1 MKDYPLIYAPQLTN
15 IRDYIDFTTTTYGED
30 IAFSYRVKPRD
41 EEIQKVSF
49 IELQDHTRAL
59 SAALIERGLSGKRVA
74 VIGKLTYGWVNTYF
88 ALLYAG
94 IVAVPLDPDWS
105 CEELIEAMKKA
116 DCSALFASKE
126 TVANKAKELID
137 AMGFELT
144 VAMDDEDAEGI
155 CNIKLSDL
163 RSEGEAILPEKPDLF
178 DNYPIDV
185 DALALL
191 VFTSGT
197 TGKGKGVML
206 SQSNIFLDITSGMQL
221 VSVSKKT
228 IGALPP
234 HHTFGSTVGII
245 GNLLVGSEIYI
256 TSGVK
261 YISKEIK
268 EQKPGHLI
276 LVPLYVEAFYRKIM
290 TNAKESGREKK
301 LFRAMKISNTLTKAG
316 IDLRRKFFKTV
327 LDAFGGELRTIISGG
342 APMNQEIID
351 TFEGLGVTILNG
363 YGITECA
370 PLIAVNRNKYYRNG
384 SVGRIVP
391 IADVKINE
399 PDENGEG
406 EIFIKGPNVMMGYYD
421 DEEATAAAFD
431 EEGYFKTG
439 DYGRIDS
446 DGFLYITGRLKNLI
460 ILSNGKNVYPE
471 EIEQELS
478 KVPGIAD
485 VVVYEGISRRG
496 NEYNAIVAEIF
507 ADEEF
512 VAQNNIENKYDYFKP
527 FINEFNRTCV
537 PYKKIGLLKIRDV
550 AFDKNTLRKITRFT
564 IDKTID

>member
-1 MKDYPLIYAPQLTN
+1 MKDYALNFSPELTN
-15 IRDYIDFTTTTYGED
+15 IRSYIQFLEDTYASD
-30 IAFSYRVKPRD
+30 TAFSYRVKPRD
-41 EEIQKVSF
+41 EEIVKVSF
-49 IELQDHTRAL
+49 TELADNVRAL
-59 SAALIERGLSGKRVA
+59 AAAMISRGFTGKRVA
-74 VIGKLTYGWVNTYF
+74 VIGKLTYGWVNTYMS
-88 ALLYAG
+88 LLYAG

-105 CEELIEAMKKA
+105 CEDLAAAMKKA
-116 DCSALFASKE
+116 ECSAIFASKE
-126 TVANKAKELID
+126 TVKNKLAELK
-137 AMGFELT
+137 GLVNFELT
-144 VAMDDEDAEGI
+144 VAMDEIDENGICDVKLSEIRAEGQAI
-155 CNIKLSDL
+155 TAEN
-163 RSEGEAILPEKPDLF
+163 EAIFTENELND
-178 DNYPIDV
+178 

-206 SQSNIFLDITSGMQL
+206 SQSNIFTDITSGMSL

-256 TSGVK
+256 TSGIK

-301 LFRAMKISNTLTKAG
+301 LFRAMKISNALTKVG
-316 IDLRRKFFKTV
+316 VDMRRKFFNAV
-327 LDAFGGELRTIISGG
+327 LEAFGGELHTIISGG
-342 APMNQEIID
+342 APINQEIVDLFRNI
-351 TFEGLGVTILNG
+351 GVTVLNG

-370 PLIAVNRNKYYRNG
+370 PLIAVNRNKYYRDK

-391 IADVKINE
+391 IAEVKINE

-406 EIFIKGPNVMMGYYD
+406 EIFVKGPNVMMGYYQ
-421 DEEATAAAFD
+421 DEEATADAFTED
-431 EEGYFKTG
+431 GFFKTG
-439 DYGRIDS
+439 DYGRIDK

-471 EIEQELS
+471 EIEQSLANI
-478 KVPGIAD
+478 PGVAE
-485 VVVYEGISRRG
+485 VVVYEGVSKRG
-496 NEYNAIVAEIF
+496 TQYNAIVAEIF

-512 VAQNNIENKYDYFKP
+512 IQQNGIEDKYAYFKE
-527 FINEFNRTCV
+527 FITEFNNTCV

-550 AFDKNTLRKITRFT
+550 DFDKNTLRKITRFT

>member
-1 MKDYPLIYAPQLTN
+1 MKDYLLNYSPELTN
-15 IRDYIDFTTTTYGED
+15 VRDYIDFIETTYGED
-30 IAFSYRVKPRD
+30 TAFSYRIKPRD
-41 EEIQKVSF
+41 EEIKKVSF
-49 IELQDHTRAL
+49 IKLAKHTRYLA
-59 SAALIERGLSGKRVA
+59 AALIERGFIGKRVA
-74 VIGKLTYGWVNTYF
+74 VIGKLTYGWVNTYLS
-88 ALLYAG
+88 LLYAG

-105 CEELIEAMKKA
+105 IEDLIETMKISEC
-116 DCSALFASKE
+116 DALFCGAE
-126 TVANKAKELID
+126 TAKNKAAALKEAL
-137 AMGFELT
+137 GLELV
-144 VAMDDEDAEGI
+144 VAMDDVDDAGI
-155 CNIKLSDL
+155 CDIALTEL
-163 RSEGEAILPEKPDLF
+163 RKEGKPVYKNDPAMF
-178 DNYPIDV
+178 DNYELDV

-206 SQSNIFLDITSGMQL
+206 SQKAIFLDITSGMQL

-256 TSGVK
+256 TSGIK

-268 EQKPGHLI
+268 EQRPGHLI

-290 TNAKESGREKK
+290 TNAKESGRDKK
-301 LFRAMKISNTLTKAG
+301 LFRAMKISDTLSKVG
-316 IDLRRKFFKTV
+316 IDLRRRFFKTV
-327 LDAFGGELRTIISGG
+327 LDAFGGELHTIISGG

-351 TFEGLGVTILNG
+351 TFRSIGVTILNG

-370 PLIAVNRNKYYRNG
+370 PLIAVNRNKYYRDG
-384 SVGRIVP
+384 SIGRIVP

-406 EIFIKGPNVMMGYYD
+406 EIFVKGPNVMMGYYKD
-421 DEEATAAAFD
+421 DEATAAAFD
-431 EEGYFKTG
+431 EDGYFKTG
-439 DYGRIDS
+439 DYGRIDEE
-446 DGFLYITGRLKNLI
+446 GFLYITGRLKNLI

-471 EIEQELS
+471 EIEQELA
-478 KVPGIAD
+478 KAPGIAD

-496 NEYNAIVAEIF
+496 SDHNAIVAEIY

-512 VAQNNIENKYDYFKP
+512 MKQNGIEDKYEYFKP

-537 PYKKIGLLKIRDV
+537 PYKKIGLLKIRDEE
-550 AFDKNTLRKITRFT
+550 FKKNTLRKITRFN

>member
-1 MKDYPLIYAPQLTN
+1 MKDYPLNFSPRLTN
-15 IRDYIDFTTTTYGED
+15 VRDYIDFLETSYSSD

-41 EEIQKVSF
+41 EKIEKVSF
-49 IELQDHTRAL
+49 TELGDNTRAVA
-59 SAALIERGLSGKRVA
+59 AALINKGFKGKRVA
-74 VIGKLTYGWVNTYF
+74 VIGKLTYGWVNTYLS
-88 ALLYAG
+88 LLYAG

-105 CEELIEAMKKA
+105 CEDLVEAMKKA
-116 DCSALFASKE
+116 ECSAIFASKE
-126 TVANKAKELID
+126 TVKNKLADIKA
-137 AMGFELT
+137 AMSFELS
-144 VAMDDEDAEGI
+144 VAMDNSDDNGICDVMLSDFRAEGQSI
-155 CNIKLSDL
+155 VAEN
-163 RSEGEAILPEKPDLF
+163 EGLFNEHELDPE
-178 DNYPIDV
+178 
-185 DALALL
+185 ALALL

-290 TNAKESGREKK
+290 TNAKESGKDK
-301 LFRAMKISNTLTKAG
+301 TLFRAMKVSNALTKVG
-316 IDLRRKFFKTV
+316 LDLRRKFFKTV
-327 LDAFGGELRTIISGG
+327 LNAFGGELHTIISGG
-342 APMNQEIID
+342 APINQEIVDLFKNI
-351 TFEGLGVTILNG
+351 GVTILNG

-370 PLIAVNRNKYYRNG
+370 PLIAVNRNRYFREK

-391 IADVKINE
+391 ISEVKINE

-406 EIFIKGPNVMMGYYD
+406 EIFVKGPNVMQGYYKD
-421 DEEATAAAFD
+421 DEATAAAFTED
-431 EEGYFKTG
+431 GFFKTG
-439 DYGRIDS
+439 DYGRIDK

-471 EIEQELS
+471 EIEQSLS
-478 KVPGIAD
+478 AIPGVAE
-485 VVVYEGISRRG
+485 VVVYEGVSRRG
-496 NEYNAIVAEIF
+496 VQYNTIVAEIF

-512 VAQNNIENKYDYFKP
+512 ISQNNIEDKYAYFKP
-527 FINEFNRTCV
+527 FINEFNSTCV
-537 PYKKIGLLKIRDV
+537 PYKKIGLLKVRDV
-550 AFDKNTLRKITRFT
+550 DFDKNTLRKITRFT

>member
-1 MKDYPLIYAPQLTN
+1 MKDYPLNYSPRLTN
-15 IRDYIDFTTTTYGED
+15 IRDFIEFTETTYTTD
-30 IAFSYRVKPRD
+30 LAFSYRIKPRD

-49 IELQDHTRAL
+49 IDLANNTRAL
-59 SAALIERGLSGKRVA
+59 AAAIIEKGLCGKRVA
-74 VIGKLTYGWVNTYF
+74 VIGKLTYGWVNTYLS
-88 ALLYAG
+88 LLYAG

-105 CEELIEAMKKA
+105 NEDLIEAMKKA
-116 DCSALFASKE
+116 ECSALFASKE
-126 TVANKAKELID
+126 TVNNKAAQLIE
-137 AMGFELT
+137 AMGFEYT
-144 VAMDDEDAEGI
+144 VAMDDVDDNGI
-155 CNIKLSDL
+155 CGIKLSEL
-163 RSEGEAILPEKPDLF
+163 RAEGEGVLAEKENIF
-178 DNYPIDV
+178 EEHPIDD

-206 SQSNIFLDITSGMQL
+206 SQSAIFLDITSGMEL

-256 TSGVK
+256 TSGIK

-276 LVPLYVEAFYRKIM
+276 LVPLYIEAFYRRIM
-290 TNAKESGREKK
+290 TNAKESGRDKK
-301 LFRAMKISNTLTKAG
+301 LFRAMKISNTLTKVG
-316 IDLRRKFFKTV
+316 VDLRRRFFKTV
-327 LDAFGGELRTIISGG
+327 LDAFGGELHTIISGG

-351 TFEGLGVTILNG
+351 TFRSLGVTILNG

-370 PLIAVNRNKYYRNG
+370 PLIAVNRNKYYRDG
-384 SVGRIVP
+384 SIGRVVP

-406 EIFIKGPNVMMGYYD
+406 EIFIKGPNVMMGYFKD
-421 DEEATAAAFD
+421 DEATAAAFD
-431 EEGYFKTG
+431 EDGYFKTG
-439 DYGRIDS
+439 DYGRFDG

-471 EIEQELS
+471 EIEQELARI
-478 KVPGIAD
+478 PGVAD

-496 NEYNAIVAEIF
+496 NDHNAIVAEIF

-512 VAQNNIENKYDYFKP
+512 IKQNEIADKYEYFKP

-550 AFDKNTLRKITRFT
+550 DFDKNTLRKITRFT

>member
-1 MKDYPLIYAPQLTN
+1 MKDYPLNYSPRLTN
-15 IRDYIDFTTTTYGED
+15 VRDYIDFIERSYSTD
-30 IAFSYRVKPRD
+30 VAFSYRSRPRD
-41 EEIQKVSF
+41 ERIHKISF
-49 IELQDHTRAL
+49 NELSEDTRSLA
-59 SAALIERGLSGKRVA
+59 AALINKGLKGKRVA
-74 VIGKLTYGWVNTYF
+74 VIGKLTYGWVNAYLS
-88 ALLYAG
+88 LLYAG

-105 CEELIEAMKKA
+105 CEDLIEAMKKA
-116 DCSALFASKE
+116 ECSAIFASRE
-126 TVANKAKELID
+126 TVKN
-137 AMGFELT
+137 
-144 VAMDDEDAEGI
+144 
-155 CNIKLSDL
+155 KLSDL
-163 RSEGEAILPEKPDLF
+163 KAGMDFELVVAMDNSDEEGICDVKLAVLRAEGQAITADDEKFFNGHDL
-178 DNYPIDV
+178 DP

-290 TNAKESGREKK
+290 SNAKESGKDK
-301 LFRAMKISNTLTKAG
+301 TLFRAMKVSSSLTKVG
-316 IDLRRKFFKTV
+316 IDFRRRFFKTV

-342 APMNQEIID
+342 APINQDIID
-351 TFEGLGVTILNG
+351 LFENIGVTVLNG

-370 PLIAVNRNKYYRNG
+370 PLIAVNRNNYHRDK
-384 SVGRIVP
+384 SVGRVVP
-391 IADVKINE
+391 IAQVRIHR

-406 EIFIKGPNVMMGYYD
+406 EIYVKGPNVMMGYYK
-421 DEEATAAAFD
+421 DEKATADAFTKD
-431 EEGYFKTG
+431 GYFKTG
-439 DYGRIDS
+439 DYGRFDS

-471 EIEQELS
+471 EIEQSLS
-478 KVPGIAD
+478 AVPGVAE
-485 VVVYEGISRRG
+485 VVVYEGVSRRG
-496 NEYNAIVAEIF
+496 PQYNAIVAEIF
-507 ADEEF
+507 PDDDYMK
-512 VAQNNIENKYDYFKP
+512 QNNIKNRYDYFKGH
-527 FINEFNRTCV
+527 INEFNNTCV
-537 PYKKIGLLKIRDV
+537 PYKKIGMLKVRDV
-550 AFDKNTLRKITRFT
+550 DFDKNTLRKITRFT

>member
-1 MKDYPLIYAPQLTN
+1 MKNYPLIYAPQLTN
-15 IRDYIDFTTTTYGED
+15 IRDFIDFTETAYSDD
-30 IAFSYRVKPRD
+30 IAFSYRVKPHD
-41 EEIQKVSF
+41 SDIVKVSF
-49 IELQDHTRAL
+49 NAL
-59 SAALIERGLSGKRVA
+59 SANVKAVAAAMIERGFYGKRVA
-74 VIGKLTYGWVNTYF
+74 IIGKLTYGWVNTYMS
-88 ALLYAG
+88 LLYAG

-105 CEELIEAMKKA
+105 TQDLTEAMKKA
-116 DCSALFASKE
+116 ECSAVFCSKE
-126 TVANKAKELID
+126 TVAKKASELF
-137 AMGFELT
+137 AAGNFELT
-144 VAMDDEDAEGI
+144 VAMDEVDEGGI
-155 CNIKLSDL
+155 CTIKLSEL
-163 RSEGEAILPEKPDLF
+163 RTEGETILEEKPELF
-178 DNYPIDV
+178 DTVELDPEE
-185 DALALL
+185 LALL

-206 SQSNIFLDITSGMQL
+206 SQKAIFLDICSGMQL

-245 GNLLVGSEIYI
+245 GNLLVGAEIYI
-256 TSGVK
+256 PSGIK
-261 YISKEIK
+261 YISREIK

-290 TNAKESGREKK
+290 TNAKESGRDKQ
-301 LFRAMKISNTLTKAG
+301 LFRVMKIGNALTKVG
-316 IDLRRKFFKTV
+316 VDLRRKLFKTV
-327 LDAFGGELRTIISGG
+327 LDAFGGELKTIICGG
-342 APMNQEIID
+342 APMNQDIID
-351 TFEGLGVTILNG
+351 TFRGLGVTILNG

-370 PLIAVNRNKYYRNG
+370 PLIAVNRNRYYKDG
-384 SVGRIVP
+384 SVGVIVS
-391 IADVKINE
+391 IDDVKINE

-406 EIFIKGPNVMMGYYD
+406 EIFVKGDNVMMGYYK
-421 DEEATAAAFD
+421 DEEATAEAFD

-439 DYGRIDS
+439 DYGRLDG

-471 EIEQELS
+471 EIEAVLS
-478 KVPGIAD
+478 AVPGVAD

-496 NEYNAIVAEIF
+496 NEHNAIVAEIF

-512 VAQNNIENKYDYFKP
+512 IKQNGIEDKYEYFKP

-550 AFDKNTLRKITRFT
+550 DFDKNTLRKITRFT

>member
-1 MKDYPLIYAPQLTN
+1 MKDYALNFSPRLTN
-15 IRDYIDFTTTTYGED
+15 VRDYIDFLETTYASD
-30 IAFSYRVKPRD
+30 TAFSYRVKPRD
-41 EEIQKVSF
+41 EKIEKVSF
-49 IELQDHTRAL
+49 IELGDHTRAL
-59 SAALIERGLSGKRVA
+59 AAAMIERGFEGKRVA
-74 VIGKLTYGWVNTYF
+74 VIGKLTYGWVNTYMS
-88 ALLYAG
+88 LLYAG

-105 CEELIEAMKKA
+105 CEDLVEAMKKA
-116 DCSALFASKE
+116 ECSAIFASKE
-126 TVANKAKELID
+126 TVKNKLADLKA
-137 AMGFELT
+137 AMSFELS
-144 VAMDDEDAEGI
+144 VAMDDSDSDGICDIKLRELRAEGMPVVAE
-155 CNIKLSDL
+155 N
-163 RSEGEAILPEKPDLF
+163 EGYF
-178 DNYPIDV
+178 DGHELDV

-206 SQSNIFLDITSGMQL
+206 SQSNIFLDITSGMEL

-276 LVPLYVEAFYRKIM
+276 LVPLYVEAFYRKILAS
-290 TNAKESGREKK
+290 AKESGKDKTLFRTMKVSNALNKVGLDVRRK
-301 LFRAMKISNTLTKAG
+301 LFKS
-316 IDLRRKFFKTV
+316 V
-327 LDAFGGELRTIISGG
+327 LDAFGGELCTIISGG
-342 APMNQEIID
+342 APINQEIID
-351 TFEGLGVTILNG
+351 LFAGIGVTILNG

-370 PLIAVNRNKYYRNG
+370 PLIAVNRNKYFRDK

-406 EIFIKGPNVMMGYYD
+406 EIFVKGPNVMMGYYQD
-421 DEEATAAAFD
+421 ADATAEAFTED
-431 EEGYFKTG
+431 GYFKTG
-439 DYGRIDS
+439 DYGRIDE
-446 DGFLYITGRLKNLI
+446 DGFLFITGRLKNLI

-471 EIEQELS
+471 EIEQSLS
-478 KVPGIAD
+478 AIPGVAE

-496 NEYNAIVAEIF
+496 VQYNAIVAEIF

-512 VAQNNIENKYDYFKP
+512 VKQNNIEDKHAYFKS
-527 FINEFNRTCV
+527 FINEFNSTCV
-537 PYKKIGLLKIRDV
+537 PYKKIGLLKVRDV
-550 AFDKNTLRKITRFT
+550 DFDKNTLRKITRFT